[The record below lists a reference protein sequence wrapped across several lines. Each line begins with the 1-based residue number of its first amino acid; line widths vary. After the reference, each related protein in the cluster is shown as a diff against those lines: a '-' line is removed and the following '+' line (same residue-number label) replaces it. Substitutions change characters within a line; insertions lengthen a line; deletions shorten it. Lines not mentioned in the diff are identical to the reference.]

1 MTEWN
6 NIVQMGKEYIRAI
19 TPVTGLTVDAY
30 VEVIDLD
37 TRWMGETNFIISNT
51 SITNGLTYKVTTIND
66 YGVGIEHELTENDI
80 VVSDN
85 DSVILRRH
93 ARVKIYVKSTVGGD
107 ASSYQID
114 CIAGR

>member
-1 MTEWN
+1 MTNWN

-19 TPVTGLTVDAY
+19 TPVTGVTTNDY

-37 TRWMGETNFIISNT
+37 TRWMGESNFIISNT
-51 SITNGLTYKVTTIND
+51 SVTNDLTYKVATIND
-66 YGVGIEHELTENDI
+66 YGVGIEHKVTENDV

-93 ARVKIYVKSTVGGD
+93 ARVKIYVKSTVAGA